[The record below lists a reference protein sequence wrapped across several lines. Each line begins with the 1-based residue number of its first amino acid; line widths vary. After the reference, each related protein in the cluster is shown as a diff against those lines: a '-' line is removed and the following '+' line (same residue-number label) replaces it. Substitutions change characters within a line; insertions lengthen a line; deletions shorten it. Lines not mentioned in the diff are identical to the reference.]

1 VELSGNVM
9 LAVLAAVVPILASTY
24 VAGSVLLEH
33 ARAAH
38 VARVYPR
45 VWGRYNAELADL
57 KAEMSMHD
65 PRWNARSQALT
76 ARRMRLLEAN
86 GIDPYVGTMKAMSDS
101 AVPQAPSAIDQ
112 RRQWVLLFGSLV
124 GVFFLALSLL

>member
-1 VELSGNVM
+1 M
-9 LAVLAAVVPILASTY
+9 LGAVLAILAAIVPILASTY